1 MLLGLTAKKK
11 KKMVSFRVLSACLVI
26 NCLPATSK
34 NEILLRLLVPSA
46 SSTNAD
52 RQEASKRKGPGLI
65 REPGGPPVFS
75 GAKTWRVTS
84 KKKKKDLKLEPLS
97 C

>member
-1 MLLGLTAKKK
+1 MLLCLTAKK
-11 KKMVSFRVLSACLVI
+11 KKMVSFRVLSASLVI

-46 SSTNAD
+46 SSTKAD

-75 GAKTWRVTS
+75 GVKTWRVT
-84 KKKKKDLKLEPLS
+84 
-97 C
+97 

>member
-1 MLLGLTAKKK
+1 MLLCLTAKKK
-11 KKMVSFRVLSACLVI
+11 KFFFRVLSACLVI

-34 NEILLRLLVPSA
+34 NEILPCLLVPSA